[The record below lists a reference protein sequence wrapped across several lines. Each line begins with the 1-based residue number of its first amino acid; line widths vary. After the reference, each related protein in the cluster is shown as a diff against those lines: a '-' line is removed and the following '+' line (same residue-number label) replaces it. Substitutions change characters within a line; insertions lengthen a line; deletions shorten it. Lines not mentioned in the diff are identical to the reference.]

1 MKILEKSVEFEWDKG
16 NVDKNKVKHGV
27 ENKEAEKAFLGKDK
41 FIFKDKLHSKKE
53 ERFRIFGK
61 TNKGRELLVVF
72 TIRSK
77 KIRIISARDMSRREV
92 KFYEKKISTT
102 KV

>member
-1 MKILEKSVEFEWDKG
+1 MKILDKSVEFEWDRG

-27 ENKEAEKAFLGKDK
+27 ENKESEEVFLGRDK
-41 FIFKDKLHSKKE
+41 FIFKDKLHSRKE
-53 ERFRIFGK
+53 DRFRIFGK

-72 TIRSK
+72 AIRNK
-77 KIRIISARDMSRREV
+77 KIRIISTRDMSRREV
-92 KFYEKKISTT
+92 KFYEKKIDST